1 MRWLL
6 ILGGLLVQGLA
17 VTLALK
23 FVLRAPSELGLD
35 VVRCEYVQAAEYKA
49 HAGQPGARLVFWVNV
64 AGEARGL
71 SPDLTAA
78 CEARLGD
85 LAPLSGFVWSDEWV
99 RVSDLPPTRYG
110 LEAFRRL
117 MFEVDDKAFGLR
129 WKRTEVL
136 RQLEVGATLQLQVFV
151 STKMRRIAQ
160 SDWIS
165 TAEFSQELQRILR

>member
-1 MRWLL
+1 
-6 ILGGLLVQGLA
+6 
-17 VTLALK
+17 
-23 FVLRAPSELGLD
+23 
-35 VVRCEYVQAAEYKA
+35 
-49 HAGQPGARLVFWVNV
+49 
-64 AGEARGL
+64 
-71 SPDLTAA
+71 
-78 CEARLGD
+78 
-85 LAPLSGFVWSDEWV
+85 
-99 RVSDLPPTRYG
+99 
-110 LEAFRRL
+110 